1 MAYHLGP
8 GAQSNTITQG
18 YCQEVEDKLLES
30 IDWQSNGYDLF
41 TISEMA
47 SSSSSGMFEPQSES
61 NSLVISKIF
70 WQENGGFE
78 ERFLEVGGGLAN
90 LDLYKRIFDHESS
103 KIYRILGW
111 GGRRCFSR

>member
-70 WQENGGFE
+70 GKKM
-78 ERFLEVGGGLAN
+78 A
-90 LDLYKRIFDHESS
+90 DLKKDF
-103 KIYRILGW
+103 
-111 GGRRCFSR
+111 